1 MTIQT
6 ISALLGILAT
16 LIGLIGALVGFCRG
30 ITRRVNAVSKGMQA
44 MLRNQMIELWNEYS
58 RKGYVPI
65 YVRDNFENIW
75 KSYHSLGANG
85 VMNGIHNKFMA
96 LPVSEYDHDFHGEH
110 HDHRN
115 ETK

>member
-16 LIGLIGALVGFCRG
+16 LVGLIGALVGFCRG

-85 VMNGIHNKFMA
+85 VMKGIHDKFMA

-110 HDHRN
+110 HDHN
-115 ETK
+115 SDTK

>member
-6 ISALLGILAT
+6 LSTLLGVVGAI
-16 LIGLIGALVGFCRG
+16 IGMVGTVFGFFRS
-30 ITRRVNAVSKGMQA
+30 ITKRVNAVSKGMQA

-75 KSYHSLGANG
+75 KSYHNLGANG
-85 VMNGIHNKFMA
+85 VMNGIHDKFMN
-96 LPVSEYDHDFHGEH
+96 LPVSEYDHDFHSSTHE
-110 HDHRN
+110 
-115 ETK
+115 